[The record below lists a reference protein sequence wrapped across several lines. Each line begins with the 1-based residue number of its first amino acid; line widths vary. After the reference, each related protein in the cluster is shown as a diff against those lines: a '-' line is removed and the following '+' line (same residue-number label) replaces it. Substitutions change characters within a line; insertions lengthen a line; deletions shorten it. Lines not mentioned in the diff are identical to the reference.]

1 MENVEL
7 GNTYLADRLTEDGN
21 IIESALDHTYLS
33 SYLKSRTSVSK
44 LDSSSTDH
52 LPIIAKI
59 ALDLRAKTNTKKTKT
74 LKRSMKNFNHTN
86 WNASLVT
93 KNWEIKKSYLLW
105 QH

>member
-33 SYLKSRTSVSK
+33 SDLKSRTSVSK

-59 ALDLRAKTNTKKTKT
+59 ALEFRAKTNTKKTKT
-74 LKRSMKNFNHTN
+74 LKRSMKNFNHESWTQC
-86 WNASLVT
+86 LFLT
-93 KNWEIKKSYLLW
+93 
-105 QH
+105 